1 MLVAVKILGDR
12 IIGDQQVEPAVV
24 IHINK
29 NRRQAVISPGVGDAS
44 LYAHIS
50 KSAVAVVVKQMVALA
65 RQAARAAHHCDSAKL
80 AEPERD
86 AAFAS
91 DGRIVGIEL
100 YVTGNE
106 DVEESVVVVIAPG
119 RTRRPSTERD
129 SSFFRN
135 VGKRAVVIIV
145 VKAVLSQIGNVHVGP
160 AVVIEIA
167 HHHAEAPA
175 LVSDSGLVGYVGEGA
190 VVIIV
195 EQHRPRW
202 RYLPFQRERR

>member
-24 IHINK
+24 IHINEH
-29 NRRQAVISPGVGDAS
+29 RRQAVISPGVGDAS

-50 KSAVAVVVKQMVALA
+50 KSTVAVVVKQMVALS
-65 RQAARAAHHCDSAKL
+65 RQAARAAHHSDSAKL
-80 AEPERD
+80 TEPGRD
-86 AAFAS
+86 AALAS
-91 DGRIVGIEL
+91 DRRIVGIEL

-106 DVEESVVVVIAPG
+106 EVEEAVVVVIAPSC
-119 RTRRPSTERD
+119 TRRPSTESD

-135 VGKRAVVIIV
+135 VGKRAVVIV
-145 VKAVLSQIGNVHVGP
+145 VVEAVLAEIGNVNVGP

-175 LVSDSGLVGYVGEGA
+175 LVSDSGLVGYVCEGA

-195 EQHRPRW
+195 EQHRPR
-202 RYLPFQRERR
+202 RRLLTFQCGKR